1 MRDFKK
7 YDVWQSSHKIVLDIY
22 QITSTFPKE
31 ELFGLTS
38 QIRRS
43 IVSIPNNI
51 AEGCGRNSD
60 KEFAQ
65 FLNIA
70 LGSLSE
76 SEYLLFLAKDLKY
89 ITSEDF
95 ERINEEL
102 NTVKRRLYQ
111 LRLKL
116 IK

>member
-7 YDVWQSSHKIVLDIY
+7 YDVWHSSHKIVLDMY

-43 IVSIPNNI
+43 FVSIPNNI

-70 LGSLSE
+70 IGSLSE
-76 SEYLLFLAKDLKY
+76 SEYLLILAKDLKY
-89 ITSEDF
+89 LKAEDF

-102 NTVKRRLYQ
+102 TIVKRRLYQ

>member
-43 IVSIPNNI
+43 VISIPNNI

-89 ITSEDF
+89 IETDEF

-102 NTVKRRLYQ
+102 NKAKRRIYQ
-111 LRLKL
+111 LRSKP

>member
-22 QITSTFPKE
+22 QMTSTFPKE

-76 SEYLLFLAKDLKY
+76 SEYLLFLAKDLEY
-89 ITSEDF
+89 IIMEDF

>member
-89 ITSEDF
+89 IRTEDF

>member
-1 MRDFKK
+1 MGD
-7 YDVWQSSHKIVLDIY
+7 
-22 QITSTFPKE
+22 
-31 ELFGLTS
+31 
-38 QIRRS
+38 
-43 IVSIPNNI
+43 
-51 AEGCGRNSD
+51 SD

-76 SEYLLFLAKDLKY
+76 SEYLLFLSKDLKY
-89 ITSEDF
+89 MKNEGF

-102 NTVKRRLYQ
+102 NIVKRRIYQ

>member
-22 QITSTFPKE
+22 QMTSTFPKE

-76 SEYLLFLAKDLKY
+76 SEYLLFLAKDLEY
-89 ITSEDF
+89 IIMEDF

-116 IK
+116 IR

>member
-7 YDVWQSSHKIVLDIY
+7 YDVWQSSHKIDLDIY
-22 QITSTFPKE
+22 QITSTFPRE

-43 IVSIPNNI
+43 VVSIPNNI

-76 SEYLLFLAKDLKY
+76 SEYLLFLAKDLEY
-89 ITSEDF
+89 IRIEDF

>member
-1 MRDFKK
+1 M
-7 YDVWQSSHKIVLDIY
+7 Y

-43 IVSIPNNI
+43 FVSIPNNI

-89 ITSEDF
+89 IKQEDF

-111 LRLKL
+111 LRLKI

>member
-43 IVSIPNNI
+43 FVSIPNNI

-89 ITSEDF
+89 IKVDDF
-95 ERINEEL
+95 ERINKEL
-102 NTVKRRLYQ
+102 TTAKRRLYQ

-116 IK
+116 IQ

>member
-22 QITSTFPKE
+22 QITSIFPKE

-43 IVSIPNNI
+43 VISIPNNI

-89 ITSEDF
+89 IETDDF

-102 NTVKRRLYQ
+102 NTAKRRIYQ

>member
-31 ELFGLTS
+31 ELFSLTS

-43 IVSIPNNI
+43 FVSIPNNI

-70 LGSLSE
+70 IGSLSE
-76 SEYLLFLAKDLKY
+76 SEYLLLLAKDLKY
-89 ITSEDF
+89 LKTEDF

-102 NTVKRRLYQ
+102 TTVKRRIYQ